1 MDLYNYKGE
10 KLGLDEGSLMT
21 PQRLATGTNLNTV
34 RDPGVY
40 TIYGNYSYSNMPTN
54 ANEHGILE
62 VWHEDYGDNQ
72 GRIYQRLTYSY
83 RAGKTRN
90 QIWIRGYTVSSSTWD
105 RWVSTVNTFDSNIS
119 FTYSRLHDTNY
130 TMFRIFKTK
139 IDGTNQYPFVRM
151 FPNTSEGKRTAYE
164 LATSEG
170 WDFVING
177 GGWEGPAIQ
186 NSAVYRDANPY
197 YQTKGY
203 ILTIDQN
210 GDLGFKEDGQAGD
223 AAALVQQGI
232 VSAFYSFFPLIVNYE
247 NYDYPTDIKDTDNH
261 NWEIAQKQIIGQF
274 GNGDYFVLTSEGRE
288 FDNSVGFTVQQVQA
302 LCKSLGLKF
311 AFELDGGGS
320 TQTILGSKRVNHC
333 FYDDNGTT
341 ERVVPGFIV
350 FNGTNTFNIPTQ
362 N

>member
-1 MDLYNYKGE
+1 M
-10 KLGLDEGSLMT
+10 
-21 PQRLATGTNLNTV
+21 A
-34 RDPGVY
+34 VY
-40 TIYGNYSYSNMPTN
+40 DYYGNIISLDVST
-54 ANEHGILE
+54 LE
-62 VWHEDYGDNQ
+62 G
-72 GRIYQRLTYSY
+72 L
-83 RAGKTRN
+83 
-90 QIWIRGYTVSSSTWD
+90 
-105 RWVSTVNTFDSNIS
+105 VSTVNTFDSNIG

-186 NSAVYRDANPY
+186 NSTVYREQNPY
-197 YQTKGY
+197 YQTSGY
-203 ILTIDQN
+203 MLTIDQN

-232 VSAFYSFFPLIVNYE
+232 VSAFYSFFPIIVNYE
-247 NYDYPTDIKDTDNH
+247 NYDYPTDIPDTDNH
-261 NWEIAQKQIIGQF
+261 NWQIAQKQIIGQF
-274 GNGDYFVLTSEGRE
+274 GNGDYFVLTSEGRG
-288 FDNSVGFTVQQVQA
+288 FDDSVGFTVPQVQA

-333 FYDDNGTT
+333 FYDNNGNS

>member
-1 MDLYNYKGE
+1 MNIFYDYQGNVL
-10 KLGLDEGSLMT
+10 T
-21 PQRLATGTNLNTV
+21 PQEAFSSNL
-34 RDPGVY
+34 
-40 TIYGNYSYSNMPTN
+40 
-54 ANEHGILE
+54 
-62 VWHEDYGDNQ
+62 
-72 GRIYQRLTYSY
+72 
-83 RAGKTRN
+83 
-90 QIWIRGYTVSSSTWD
+90 
-105 RWVSTVNTFDSNIS
+105 S
-119 FTYSRLHDTNY
+119 FGYSRLHDTNY
-130 TMFRIFKTK
+130 TMFRIFKKK
-139 IDGTNQYPFVRM
+139 IDGTEQHPFIRM
-151 FPNTSEGKRTAYE
+151 FTNDSNGKRTAYS
-164 LATSEG
+164 LATTEG
-170 WDFVING
+170 WNFVING
-177 GGWEGPAIQ
+177 GGWEGPAIE

-232 VSAFYSFFPLIVNYE
+232 VSAFYSFSPLIVNYE

-274 GNGDYFVLTSEGRE
+274 GNGDYFVLTSEGRG
-288 FDNSVGFTVQQVQA
+288 FDNSVGFTVKQVQA

-320 TQTILGSKRVNHC
+320 TQTILGRKRVNHC
-333 FYDDNGTT
+333 FYDNNGQT

-350 FNGTNTFNIPTQ
+350 FNGTNTFKIPTQ